1 MPTVLVTGANGYIG
15 SAVGRAFRRAGYVV
29 YGLVRRAE
37 AARELERQE
46 MHAVIGAPDD
56 LSFVDSALPKG
67 IVFDFIVSNTE
78 DGSAM
83 AYHYSKVELMVER
96 LAELSVANH
105 AALNHINSR
114 DRGGGASGSDAPP
127 FRPLI
132 FFTSGC
138 KDYGFE
144 GSLRHGDEGLVG
156 HTEESPLNTIPL
168 LEPRCDFGRRLLAL
182 NKKPFPS
189 PPPLN
194 AAGDE
199 GIDDAYGGLLSRQVG
214 FDAVVLRP
222 TCVYGLSGSHYAWL
236 IKLADE
242 AAATGVLIIQAPRNG
257 IMHSLHIDDCAEAYV
272 ALAKADRS
280 LVAGHAFNISNA
292 KYETTEE
299 VAEALLRLARETRP
313 DVVLQWVEAP
323 CEDPFSAQ
331 GLFNWPQWVRSDKIR
346 ATTGWSETR
355 APFAMGVKEYALAAR
370 AHAST
375 TI

>member
-1 MPTVLVTGANGYIG
+1 MPTVFVTGANGYIG
-15 SAVGRAFRRAGYVV
+15 NAVGRAFRRAGYVV
-29 YGLVRRAE
+29 FGLVRRAE

-46 MHAVIGAPDD
+46 IHAVIGAPDD
-56 LSFVDSALPKG
+56 LSFIENVLPKG

-78 DGSAM
+78 DISAM

-96 LAELSVANH
+96 LAELSAANH
-105 AALNHINSR
+105 KNNTNN
-114 DRGGGASGSDAPP
+114 DGCGASGSDALP
-127 FRPLI
+127 FRPLV

-144 GSLRHGDEGLVG
+144 SSLRHGDEGLAG
-156 HTEESPLNTIPL
+156 HTEETPLNTIPL

-182 NKKPFPS
+182 NKKT
-189 PPPLN
+189 
-194 AAGDE
+194 AAVR
-199 GIDDAYGGLLSRQVG
+199 DDGAGGTVSRRVG

-242 AAATGVLIIQAPRNG
+242 AAATGVLRIQAPRNG

-292 KYETTEE
+292 RYETTEE
-299 VAEALLRLARETRP
+299 VAEALLGLARETRP
-313 DVVLQWVEAP
+313 DTVLQWVDAP
-323 CEDPFSAQ
+323 CEDLFSAQ
-331 GLFNWPQWVRSDKIR
+331 GLFNWPQWVRSDKLR
-346 ATTGWSETR
+346 ATTGWAETR
-355 APFAMGVKEYALAAR
+355 APFAKGVKEYALAAR

-375 TI
+375 TV